1 MLIYVGFAF
10 GALNTYLFTKQGIFT
25 PEEYGL
31 TRAIIVIGQF
41 FYGFAGFGLT
51 AVIYKFYPYYKD
63 NLPDNKND
71 LLTLSLGAALVGFI
85 LTITGA
91 IIFEP
96 LVVRKFIANSPMIV
110 RYYYWIFP
118 FTFFLLFFSILESY
132 AWSLQKTIIPNF
144 LKEAGFRISTTLL
157 IIVFILTGKNFDLF
171 IRLFSLL
178 YAISFLDYFFI
189 SSG

>member
-1 MLIYVGFAF
+1 MSNIRRQTIISSLLIYVGFAF

-91 IIFEP
+91 IIFAYDRP
-96 LVVRKFIANSPMIV
+96 VLLLDIPIHF
-110 RYYYWIFP
+110 FP
-118 FTFFLLFFSILESY
+118 AFFLHPGILRMEPAKNYYS
-132 AWSLQKTIIPNF
+132 QF
-144 LKEAGFRISTTLL
+144 LKRSRVSHLH
-157 IIVFILTGKNFDLF
+157 
-171 IRLFSLL
+171 
-178 YAISFLDYFFI
+178 YFADHSVYFNR
-189 SSG
+189 

>member
-1 MLIYVGFAF
+1 MSNIRRQTIISSLLIYVGFAF
-10 GALNTYLFTKQGIFT
+10 GALNTYLFTRQGIFT

-63 NLPDNKND
+63 NLPDNKNY
-71 LLTLSLGAALVGFI
+71 LLTLSLFSALVGFI
-85 LTITGA
+85 LTIAGA

-96 LVVRKFIANSPMIV
+96 LVVRKFIANSPLIV
-110 RYYYWIFP
+110 KYYYWIFP

-132 AWSLQKTIIPNF
+132 AWSLQKTIRSEEHTSELQSRENI
-144 LKEAGFRISTTLL
+144 
-157 IIVFILTGKNFDLF
+157 
-171 IRLFSLL
+171 
-178 YAISFLDYFFI
+178 
-189 SSG
+189 